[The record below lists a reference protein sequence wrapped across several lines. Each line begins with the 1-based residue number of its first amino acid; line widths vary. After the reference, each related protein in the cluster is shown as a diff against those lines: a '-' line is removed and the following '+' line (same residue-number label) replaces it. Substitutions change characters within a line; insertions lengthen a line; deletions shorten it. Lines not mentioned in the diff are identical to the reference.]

1 MRLSDEKI
9 THLSHVILKGLLEK
23 DTVTPLVEEGEIRR
37 GIKRVITMELKISAD
52 IDNFVRNKLLSY
64 SKKIPEG
71 SPEWEVLYQKFFHEE
86 AAKKGR
92 T

>member
-9 THLSHVILKGLLEK
+9 THLTHVVLKGLLEK
-23 DTVTPLVEEGEIRR
+23 DIITPRAEEGEIRR
-37 GIKRVITMELKISAD
+37 EIRRIITKEVKITAD
-52 IDNFVRNKLLSY
+52 IDALVRTKLLSY

-86 AAKKGR
+86 ATKKGK

>member
-1 MRLSDEKI
+1 VRLSDEKI

>member
-23 DTVTPLVEEGEIRR
+23 DTITPLVEEGEIRR